1 MIKKIDLTVKKICEQ
16 PIVKKIHK
24 RREASRENILQVS
37 MKLFYDVG
45 YEKTTARQ
53 IAQRS
58 GILIGSLYNIFP
70 SKEEIFKAI
79 IMDAYDNVLDESEG
93 ILKERGDYFSAIVF
107 PGALELYAASRSKRA
122 AELLYQAHQSW
133 NIVES
138 LAERSRE
145 WISSHFSDDM
155 IPEVEIYH
163 RNMLMILGCIGNLIG
178 EFKNTDHNMNYRE
191 GVRSV
196 VSIFIFLF
204 GKVSEDLGKSVDN
217 VCDIVESEDIMIFGV
232 DVLNEDKTSSG

>member
-1 MIKKIDLTVKKICEQ
+1 MMKKIDLTVKKIHGQ
-16 PIVKKIHK
+16 PIVKKIHE
-24 RREASRENILQVS
+24 RRGASRESILKVS
-37 MKLFYDVG
+37 MELFYDFG

-70 SKEEIFKAI
+70 SKGEIFKAI
-79 IMDAYDNVLDESEG
+79 IMNAYNDALDESEE
-93 ILKERGDYFSAIVF
+93 ILRERGDYVSAILF

-133 NIVES
+133 IIVES

-145 WISSHFSDDM
+145 WISSHFSEDV
-155 IPEVEIYH
+155 IPEGEVYH
-163 RNMLMILGCIGNLIG
+163 RNVLMILGCIGNLIG
-178 EFKNTDHNMNYRE
+178 EFKNTDHDMNYRK
-191 GVRSV
+191 GAWSV
-196 VSIFIFLF
+196 ASIFTSLF
-204 GKVSEDLGKSVDN
+204 GKVSEDLSRSVDD

-232 DVLNEDKTSSG
+232 DILNADRSSS